1 MKLGIKTI
9 SHPFSVKQHSFK
21 EIEKEIGSEVRKRD
35 RLKGENDKS
44 CFLLPWLTPR
54 TPNGPTRHVQHILR
68 LKIPHSLPMY
78 FWFKISRRV
87 GNFAELWGTPS
98 SLFRESLPLCPPE
111 KTQDLQNSVFA
122 LSKFKNGPNGA
133 SNGPN
138 KATTEI

>member
-35 RLKGENDKS
+35 RLESEKENENERMRKRDRLEGEIDKS

-68 LKIPHSLPMY
+68 LKIPRSLPMY
-78 FWFKISRRV
+78 F
-87 GNFAELWGTPS
+87 
-98 SLFRESLPLCPPE
+98 
-111 KTQDLQNSVFA
+111 
-122 LSKFKNGPNGA
+122 
-133 SNGPN
+133 
-138 KATTEI
+138 